1 MNCFSGGQFCRE
13 AGLFFLCRNVTG
25 YCHEKQCCVFGGT
38 LAIFASSSDF
48 GTKRHKH
55 IFIMEA
61 EKIICCDGARNNDA
75 LAWAAMANKGNDPM
89 AMAAMMNGGMNSWN
103 NSPWMYLIFLALFG
117 GGGFGWGN
125 RNGQVQ
131 DAEIQSKLNQLSTQM
146 QDGNNTN
153 LLMDAIKGNNV
164 ALGQLAS
171 NLNCDFNQLQSGV
184 CAVQAAIQEVG
195 GKVGYSAER
204 VINAVNLG
212 DMNIVQQMKDC
223 CCQTQQNIIKM
234 GYENQLGQKDIV
246 NGMQQGFSYTN
257 TGIERASANL
267 GFQISQMACDLKTN
281 ANDNTQRIIDTM
293 NAHWQSDLQQRYND
307 ARLELS
313 QQRQN
318 ATLIAALGTK
328 TPTATT

>member
-1 MNCFSGGQFCRE
+1 
-13 AGLFFLCRNVTG
+13 
-25 YCHEKQCCVFGGT
+25 
-38 LAIFASSSDF
+38 
-48 GTKRHKH
+48 
-55 IFIMEA
+55 MEA

-153 LLMDAIKGNNV
+153 LLMDSIKGNTT
-164 ALGQLAS
+164 ALGQLAN

-184 CAVQAAIQEVG
+184 CAIQSAIQEVG

-212 DMNIVQQMKDC
+212 DMNLVQQLKDC

-234 GYENQLGQKDIV
+234 GYDNQLGQKDIV

-257 TGIERASANL
+257 TGIERGFSNV
-267 GFQISQMACDLKTN
+267 GFQMSQMACDLKTN
-281 ANDNTQRIIDTM
+281 ANANTQRIIDTL
-293 NAHWQSDLQQRYND
+293 NGHWQEDLQLRLNR
-307 ARLELS
+307 AELELS

-328 TPTATT
+328 TTTATT

>member
-1 MNCFSGGQFCRE
+1 
-13 AGLFFLCRNVTG
+13 
-25 YCHEKQCCVFGGT
+25 
-38 LAIFASSSDF
+38 
-48 GTKRHKH
+48 
-55 IFIMEA
+55 MEA

-153 LLMDAIKGNNV
+153 LLMDAIKGNTT
-164 ALGQLAS
+164 ALGQLAN

-184 CAVQAAIQEVG
+184 CAIQSAIQQVG

-212 DMNIVQQMKDC
+212 DMNIVQQLKDC
-223 CCQTQQNIIKM
+223 CCQTQQNIIRM